1 MITEAKL
8 EEMIN
13 QAKTSTKQRKFK
25 QSIEMIIVFKDIDV
39 KKGFALNEVVQL
51 PKTSSPATVC
61 IMATGDMGQ
70 KAKEAKADAVV
81 GSEELDRFAANKR
94 ASRKFINKY
103 DFFLADTQ
111 IMPVVGKVLG
121 QLLGPRGKMPTPVPF
136 NASIE
141 SFLQRFRASQILP
154 LRKAFKGEVEFVC
167 VKDKVA
173 QKALEKL
180 NIAGIKGISEE
191 LTGQCLFLFTNMS
204 PFKLNVLLLKNKI
217 MMAARGGDI
226 ASVDIVVPAKN
237 TGIAPGPMLTEF
249 KEAGIPTKIDQGT
262 IWIQKDTTPVKKGEA
277 INEKLA
283 ALLGKLDIK
292 PVEAGISLYTALEEG
307 LKYAAEEMIV
317 DVAKIRNAFTQFH
330 QEAISLSIEAA
341 YVTAENINQ
350 ILSKAAQSARSVS
363 VESGFMTD
371 ETKEQILQKAHSQAN
386 ALSTKAKDYTAS

>member
-1 MITEAKL
+1 MHENRTIYPKRKTQMYQQLL
-8 EEMIN
+8 EIPKKYKVI
-13 QAKTSTKQRKFK
+13 AL
-25 QSIEMIIVFKDIDV
+25 V
-39 KKGFALNEVVQL
+39 K
-51 PKTSSPATVC
+51 
-61 IMATGDMGQ
+61 
-70 KAKEAKADAVV
+70 
-81 GSEELDRFAANKR
+81 
-94 ASRKFINKY
+94 INK
-103 DFFLADTQ
+103 
-111 IMPVVGKVLG
+111 V
-121 QLLGPRGKMPTPVPF
+121 
-136 NASIE
+136 
-141 SFLQRFRASQILP
+141 RASQILP
-154 LRKAFKGEVEFVC
+154 LRKALKGEVEFVC
-167 VKDKVA
+167 VKDRIA

-180 NIAGIKGISEE
+180 NIPGIKGISEE
-191 LTGQCLFLFTNMS
+191 LTGQCLFIFTNMS
-204 PFKLNVLLLKNKI
+204 PFKLNVLLAKNKI

-262 IWIQKDTTPVKKGEA
+262 IWIQKDTTPVKKGET

-307 LKYAAEEMIV
+307 LKYAAEELIV

-341 YVTAENINQ
+341 YVTADNINQ

-371 ETKEQILQKAHSQAN
+371 ETKEQILQKAHGQAK
-386 ALSTKAKDYTAS
+386 ALSTKAKDYAAS

>member
-1 MITEAKL
+1 MHENRTIYPKRKTQMYQQLL
-8 EEMIN
+8 EIPKKYKVI
-13 QAKTSTKQRKFK
+13 AL
-25 QSIEMIIVFKDIDV
+25 V
-39 KKGFALNEVVQL
+39 K
-51 PKTSSPATVC
+51 
-61 IMATGDMGQ
+61 
-70 KAKEAKADAVV
+70 
-81 GSEELDRFAANKR
+81 
-94 ASRKFINKY
+94 INK
-103 DFFLADTQ
+103 
-111 IMPVVGKVLG
+111 V
-121 QLLGPRGKMPTPVPF
+121 
-136 NASIE
+136 
-141 SFLQRFRASQILP
+141 RASQILP
-154 LRKAFKGEVEFVC
+154 LRKALKGEVEFVC
-167 VKDKVA
+167 VKDRIA

-180 NIAGIKGISEE
+180 NIPGIKGISEE
-191 LTGQCLFLFTNMS
+191 LTGQCLFIFTNMS
-204 PFKLNVLLLKNKI
+204 PFKLNVLLAKNKI

-307 LKYAAEEMIV
+307 LKYAAEELIV
-317 DVAKIRNAFTQFH
+317 DVAKISNAFTQFH

-341 YVTAENINQ
+341 YVTADNINQ

-371 ETKEQILQKAHSQAN
+371 ETQEQILQKAHGQAK
-386 ALSTKAKDYTAS
+386 ALSTKAKDYAAS